1 MTLFWL
7 SIVLAIFIGGC
18 TLIGIA
24 NGIGLQVI
32 GLIFAGNAFVRLQR
46 GKPAKI
52 PITLGATWLA
62 LAVSGIGL
70 ALGVYRILQ

>member
-1 MTLFWL
+1 MALFWL

-32 GLIFAGNAFVRLQR
+32 GLIFAGNAFVWLQR
-46 GKPAKI
+46 GKPAKS
-52 PITLGATWLA
+52 PITLGAAWLA
-62 LAVSGIGL
+62 LAVSGVGL

>member
-1 MTLFWL
+1 MALFWL

-18 TLIGIA
+18 TLIGVA

-32 GLIFAGNAFVRLQR
+32 GLILAGNAFVRLQR
-46 GKPAKI
+46 GKRAKS

-62 LAVSGIGL
+62 LAVSSVGL
-70 ALGVYRILQ
+70 ALGMYRILQ